1 MINIIITFHSLFIQ
15 YVIRDKG
22 EETEERD
29 IGGETYE
36 QQTERDRGEET
47 EG

>member
-1 MINIIITFHSLFIQ
+1 MQ
-15 YVIRDKG
+15 ERGGKKKEG
-22 EETEERD
+22 ETQGRV

-36 QQTERDRGEET
+36 RQMKETEGKTQRGRDRGEET